1 MTKTDAYPQHVVELD
16 ADDLPAYC
24 PNPKMPIWSG
34 HPRVFLPVVAGT
46 AQSCP
51 YCGTRY
57 TLKPGAKPHSH

>member
-1 MTKTDAYPQHVVELD
+1 MTDAAAPHVVELD
-16 ADDLPAYC
+16 AEDLPAYC

-34 HPRVFLPVVAGT
+34 HQRVLLPVVAVT

-57 TLKPGAKPHSH
+57 TLRPGAKVHTH

>member
-1 MTKTDAYPQHVVELD
+1 MTDAAAPHVVELG
-16 ADDLPAYC
+16 AEDLPAYC

-51 YCGTRY
+51 YCSTRY
-57 TLKPGAKPHSH
+57 TLRPGAKVHTH